1 MTIPNELTSHL
12 TPPAEPA
19 AGAESLGAWLTQ
31 VRASYNAEQREVA
44 RHLGLNAAIIE
55 ALENDRFDQLGP
67 PVFVRGYLSRYARL
81 LNLPEQAVL
90 DRYRRQSGSS
100 TQEPPPLKVMHP
112 VRRHTRAWDLR
123 GVFYLAVVVAIAWAA
138 IQNLNELDPSRLFG
152 WWSDGAPGVEK
163 PGESASKTALSQTQY
178 PFQPAPEVATPAAT
192 PAAAPPATVAASP
205 VTPPALSPPSPP
217 TNPAPAAMSANAT
230 PPAVTAPAPPASA
243 PDPLPVPSASG
254 IVATVAP
261 GAVKTDPASPAGGGA
276 LGEAKLLLEFSND
289 CWVEVKDAQGNVLA
303 NGLMKANSTTAI
315 SGPAPFKVTLG
326 NAPATRILLDDRLVN
341 TDFYVPRR
349 GTVSRFTLARE
360 QP

>member
-12 TPPAEPA
+12 TPPPEPA

-112 VRRHTRAWDLR
+112 VRRHTRVRDLR

-138 IQNLNELDPSRLFG
+138 IQNLKDIDPSRLFG
-152 WWSDGAPGVEK
+152 WWSDGAPAVEK
-163 PGESASKTALSQTQY
+163 PGESASKTAISQTQY
-178 PFQPAPEVATPAAT
+178 PFQPAPEEAIP
-192 PAAAPPATVAASP
+192 AAPPATVAAVP
-205 VTPPALSPPSPP
+205 VAPPALRSSSPPP
-217 TNPAPAAMSANAT
+217 TSPAPAAISASAT
-230 PPAVTAPAPPASA
+230 PPAATTPALPAPAPEPPPAPPAS
-243 PDPLPVPSASG
+243 G
-254 IVATVAP
+254 IVSTAAP
-261 GAVKTDPASPAGGGA
+261 GPVKTDSEAPAGS

-303 NGLMKANSTTAI
+303 NGLMKANSTRAI